1 MLDAEMIP
9 DVNLGYFDQMRST
22 NIIWGIGAFFLMA
35 QSISVWG
42 SVSTLPTQAVQFAG
56 VWYTLVL
63 IAYTGFGIYV
73 LKAFTK
79 RFSFGG
85 LNVGTLLVGQLVLV
99 STLLLNAFGAANTNL
114 IFGVLATI
122 FLTAAGLLQIFF
134 KNDYLQDKCKEG
146 QEQDANDVVMSEH
159 GP

>member
-1 MLDAEMIP
+1 M
-9 DVNLGYFDQMRST
+9 
-22 NIIWGIGAFFLMA
+22 
-35 QSISVWG
+35 
-42 SVSTLPTQAVQFAG
+42 
-56 VWYTLVL
+56 
-63 IAYTGFGIYV
+63 
-73 LKAFTK
+73 
-79 RFSFGG
+79 
-85 LNVGTLLVGQLVLV
+85 
-99 STLLLNAFGAANTNL
+99 STLLLNGASPLEGRRCGPTLTIVETAFGAANTNL